1 MKKKNN
7 KILKTTKMVWRYR
20 CQVPFLKN
28 GINPVGDFRENGFYT
43 RATDGLTDARMT
55 AVVLMCSSTKPSPKR
70 VFIGASI

>member
-28 GINPVGDFRENGFYT
+28 GINPVGGFRENGFYT
-43 RATDGLTDARMT
+43 RATDGLTDDGRPHDG
-55 AVVLMCSSTKPSPKR
+55 SSSD
-70 VFIGASI
+70 VQ